1 MTGPRTPLDRPG
13 RPRRGSVAEVPPTP
27 DDLPDDLTAVLD
39 GVAAEARPLAEDDD
53 EVAQPGAGPERFA
66 LALCELDGTEHA
78 AGDADVGFPVQS
90 VVKVFALA
98 AALQQVGEDVFRRVG
113 VEPSGD
119 PYDSLVQLEREHGM
133 PRNPFINPGAVVVC
147 DVLVEATGSAEGATA
162 AVVDLLSG
170 LVGERL
176 EPDPAVLDGERAGSA
191 MNLAMGHLMS
201 SFDNFTHPVAD
212 VVDAYAQLCALTVTT
227 RQLARAAR
235 FLANDG
241 VDPRSG
247 DRVLSEPLARR
258 VNAVMMTCGTYDAA
272 GQFAYDVGFPCKS
285 GVDGAVMGDVPGR
298 FGICAWSPPLDAAG
312 NSRAGR
318 AALHLLSERLG
329 LSLL

>member
-1 MTGPRTPLDRPG
+1 M
-13 RPRRGSVAEVPPTP
+13 PPTP
-27 DDLPDDLTAVLD
+27 DDLPDDLTDALD
-39 GVAAEARPLAEDDD
+39 RVAAEARPLAEDD

-66 LALCELDGTEHA
+66 LALCELDGTEHV

-90 VVKVFALA
+90 VVKVFTLT

-113 VEPSGD
+113 REPSGD
-119 PYDSLVQLEREHGM
+119 PFDSLIQLEHEHGI
-133 PRNPFINPGAVVVC
+133 PRNPFINAGAVVVC
-147 DVLVEATGSAEGATA
+147 DVLVGATGSPEA
-162 AVVDLLSG
+162 AVAAVTDLLSG

-176 EPDPAVLDGERAGSA
+176 EPDPAVLADERATA
-191 MNLAMGHLMS
+191 DMNMAMGHLMS
-201 SFDNFTHPVAD
+201 SFDNLTHPVAE

-227 RQLARAAR
+227 RELARAAR
-235 FLANDG
+235 FLASDG
-241 VDPRSG
+241 VDPRTG
-247 DRVLSEPLARR
+247 DRVLAEPLARR

-285 GVDGAVMGDVPGR
+285 GVAGAVMGDVPNR
-298 FGICAWSPPLDAAG
+298 FGVCAWSPPLDRAG

>member
-1 MTGPRTPLDRPG
+1 M
-13 RPRRGSVAEVPPTP
+13 PPAP
-27 DDLPDDLTAVLD
+27 EDLPDDLTDVLD
-39 GVAAEARPLAEDDD
+39 EVAAEARPLAEDDD

-90 VVKVFALA
+90 VVKVFALT
-98 AALQQVGEDVFRRVG
+98 AALRLVGEDVFQRVG

-119 PYDSLVQLEREHGM
+119 PYDSLVQLEREHGL
-133 PRNPFINPGAVVVC
+133 PRNPFINAGAVVVC
-147 DVLVEATGSAEGATA
+147 DVLAGATGSPEAAAE
-162 AVVDLLSG
+162 AVTDLMSG

-176 EPDPAVLDGERAGSA
+176 EIDADVLAEERAGAA
-191 MNLAMGHLMS
+191 MNTAMGHLMR
-201 SFDNFTHPVAD
+201 SFDNFRHPVAD
-212 VVDAYAQLCALTVTT
+212 VVDAYAQLCSLTVTT

-235 FLANDG
+235 FLAHDG
-241 VDPRSG
+241 VDPRTG
-247 DRVLSEPLARR
+247 DRLLTEPLARR

-285 GVDGAVMGDVPGR
+285 GVDGAVMGDVPNR
-298 FGICAWSPPLDAAG
+298 FGVCAWSPPLDRAG

>member
-1 MTGPRTPLDRPG
+1 MADDQDLTHVLDR
-13 RPRRGSVAEVPPTP
+13 
-27 DDLPDDLTAVLD
+27 
-39 GVAAEARPLAEDDD
+39 VAAEARPLAEDDQ
-53 EVAQPGAGPERFA
+53 VADPGAGPDRFA
-66 LALCELDGTEHA
+66 LALSELDGTEHV
-78 AGDADVGFPVQS
+78 AGDADVGFEVQS

-98 AALQQVGEDVFRRVG
+98 TALQHVGEEVFRRVG

-133 PRNPFINPGAVVVC
+133 PRNPFINAGAVVVT
-147 DVLVEATGSAEGATA
+147 DVLVEATGSADAAQA
-162 AVVDLLSG
+162 AVTDLLSD

-176 EPDPAVLDGERAGSA
+176 EPDQETVEKERAGSS

-201 SFDNFTHPVAD
+201 SFDNFTHPVEE
-212 VVDAYAQLCALTVTT
+212 VVDVYARLCALRVTT

-241 VDPRSG
+241 VDPRTG
-247 DRVLSEPLARR
+247 NRVLTEPLARR

-285 GVDGAVMGDVPGR
+285 GVDGAVMGDVPNR
-298 FGICAWSPPLDAAG
+298 FGIAAWSPPLDSAG

-318 AALHLLSERLG
+318 AALHMLSERLG

>member
-1 MTGPRTPLDRPG
+1 MLDR
-13 RPRRGSVAEVPPTP
+13 
-27 DDLPDDLTAVLD
+27 
-39 GVAAEARPLAEDDD
+39 VAAEARPLAEDDQ
-53 EVAQPGAGPERFA
+53 VADPGAGPDRFA
-66 LALCELDGTEHA
+66 LALSELDGTEHV
-78 AGDADVGFPVQS
+78 AGDADVGFEVQS

-98 AALQQVGEDVFRRVG
+98 TALQHVGEEVFRRVG

-133 PRNPFINPGAVVVC
+133 PRNPFINAGAVVVT
-147 DVLVEATGSAEGATA
+147 DVLVEATGSADAAQA
-162 AVVDLLSG
+162 AVTDLLSD

-176 EPDPAVLDGERAGSA
+176 EPDQETVEKERAGSS

-201 SFDNFTHPVAD
+201 SFDNFTHPVEE
-212 VVDAYAQLCALTVTT
+212 VVDVYARLCALRVTT

-241 VDPRSG
+241 VDPRTG
-247 DRVLSEPLARR
+247 NRVLTEPLARR

-285 GVDGAVMGDVPGR
+285 GVDGAVMGDVPNR
-298 FGICAWSPPLDAAG
+298 FGIAAWSPPLDSAG

-318 AALHLLSERLG
+318 AALHMLSERLG

>member
-1 MTGPRTPLDRPG
+1 MLD
-13 RPRRGSVAEVPPTP
+13 E
-27 DDLPDDLTAVLD
+27 
-39 GVAAEARPLAEDDD
+39 VAAQARPLAEDDQ
-53 EVAQPGAGPERFA
+53 VAEPGSGPDRFA
-66 LALCELDGTEHA
+66 LALCELDGTEHV

-90 VVKVFALA
+90 VVKVFALT

-113 VEPSGD
+113 REPSGD
-119 PYDSLVQLEREHGM
+119 PFDSLIQLEHEHGI
-133 PRNPFINPGAVVVC
+133 PRNPFINAGAVVVC
-147 DVLVEATGSAEGATA
+147 DVLVGATGSPEA
-162 AVVDLLSG
+162 AVAAVTDLLSG

-176 EPDPAVLDGERAGSA
+176 EPDPAVLADERATA
-191 MNLAMGHLMS
+191 DMNMAMGHLMS
-201 SFDNFTHPVAD
+201 SFDNFTHPVAE

-227 RQLARAAR
+227 RELARAAR
-235 FLANDG
+235 FLASDG
-241 VDPRSG
+241 VDPRTG
-247 DRVLSEPLARR
+247 DRVLTEPLARR

-285 GVDGAVMGDVPGR
+285 GVAGAVMGDVPNR
-298 FGICAWSPPLDAAG
+298 FGVCAWSPPLDRAG

>member
-1 MTGPRTPLDRPG
+1 M
-13 RPRRGSVAEVPPTP
+13 PPTP
-27 DDLPDDLTAVLD
+27 ADLPDDLTGILGD
-39 GVAAEARPLAEDDD
+39 VAAEARPLAEDD
-53 EVAQPGAGPERFA
+53 EVAEPGDGPDRFA
-66 LALCELDGTEHA
+66 LALCELDGTEHV
-78 AGDADVGFPVQS
+78 AGDADVGFEVQS
-90 VVKVFALA
+90 VIKVFALA
-98 AALQQVGEDVFRRVG
+98 AALQHVGEDVFRRVG
-113 VEPSGD
+113 REPSGD
-119 PYDSLVQLEREHGM
+119 PYDSLVQLERERGV
-133 PRNPFINPGAVVVC
+133 PRNPFINAGAVVVC
-147 DVLVEATGSAEGATA
+147 DVLVEATGSPDAARA
-162 AVVDLLSG
+162 AVTDLLSD

-176 EPDPAVLDGERAGSA
+176 EPDSGALAEERAGSH

-201 SFDNFTHPVAD
+201 SFGNFRNPVAD

-235 FLANDG
+235 FLAADG
-241 VDPRSG
+241 VNPRTG
-247 DRVLSEPLARR
+247 DRVLTEPLARR

-285 GVDGAVMGDVPGR
+285 GVDGAVMGDVPDR
-298 FGICAWSPPLDAAG
+298 FGVCAWSPPLDAAG

>member
-1 MTGPRTPLDRPG
+1 M
-13 RPRRGSVAEVPPTP
+13 PTTSS
-27 DDLPDDLTAVLD
+27 DLPDDLTGILD
-39 GVAAEARPLAEDDD
+39 DVAAEARPLAEDDEVD
-53 EVAQPGAGPERFA
+53 EPGNGPDRFA
-66 LALCELDGTEHA
+66 LALCELDGTEHV
-78 AGDADVGFPVQS
+78 AGDADVGFEVQS

-98 AALQQVGEDVFRRVG
+98 AALQHVGEDVFRRVG
-113 VEPSGD
+113 REPSGD
-119 PYDSLVQLEREHGM
+119 PYDSLVQLEREHGV
-133 PRNPFINPGAVVVC
+133 PRNPFINAGAVVVC
-147 DVLVEATGSAEGATA
+147 DVLVEATGSPDGARA
-162 AVVDLLSG
+162 AVTDLLSD

-176 EPDPAVLDGERAGSA
+176 EPHRGALDEERAGSS

-201 SFDNFTHPVAD
+201 SFDNFRNPVAD
-212 VVDAYAQLCALTVTT
+212 VVDAYAQLCALAVTT

-235 FLANDG
+235 FLAADG
-241 VDPRSG
+241 VNPRTG
-247 DRVLSEPLARR
+247 DRVLTEPLARR

-285 GVDGAVMGDVPGR
+285 GVDGAVMGDVPNR
-298 FGICAWSPPLDAAG
+298 FGVCAWSPPLDAAG

>member
-1 MTGPRTPLDRPG
+1 M
-13 RPRRGSVAEVPPTP
+13 PPNP
-27 DDLPDDLTAVLD
+27 DALPEDLTAVLD
-39 GVAAEARPLAEDDD
+39 EVAAEARPLAEDDD
-53 EVAQPGAGPERFA
+53 EVAEPGAGPDRFA
-66 LALCELDGTEHA
+66 LALCELDGTEHV

-98 AALQQVGEDVFRRVG
+98 AALQRVGEDVCRRVG

-119 PYDSLVQLEREHGM
+119 PYDSLVQLEREHGV
-133 PRNPFINPGAVVVC
+133 PRNPFINAGAVVVC
-147 DVLVEATGSAEGATA
+147 DVLVEATGSARAATE
-162 AVVDLLSG
+162 AVADLLSG

-176 EPDPAVLDGERAGSA
+176 EPDAEVLEGERSGGSMNRA
-191 MNLAMGHLMS
+191 MAHLMR
-201 SFDNFTHPVAD
+201 SFDNLTHPVD
-212 VVDAYAQLCALTVTT
+212 EVVDAYAELCALTVTT

-241 VDPRSG
+241 VDPDSG
-247 DRVLSEPLARR
+247 ERVLTEPLARR

-272 GQFAYDVGFPCKS
+272 GQFAYDIGFPCKS
-285 GVDGAVMGDVPGR
+285 GVDGAVMGDVPDR
-298 FGICAWSPPLDAAG
+298 FGVCAWSPPLDAAG

>member
-1 MTGPRTPLDRPG
+1 MST
-13 RPRRGSVAEVPPTP
+13 SP
-27 DDLPDDLTAVLD
+27 DDLPDDLTDALD
-39 GVAAEARPLAEDDD
+39 RVAADARPLAEDD

-66 LALCELDGTEHA
+66 LALCELDGTEHV

-90 VVKVFALA
+90 VVKVFTLT
-98 AALQQVGEDVFRRVG
+98 AALRMVGEEVFERVG
-113 VEPSGD
+113 REPSGD
-119 PYDSLVQLEREHGM
+119 PFDSLVQLEREHGV
-133 PRNPFINPGAVVVC
+133 PRNPFINAGAVVVC
-147 DVLVEATGSAEGATA
+147 DVLVGAAGSPGEAGA
-162 AVVDLLSG
+162 AVVDLLSD

-176 EPDPAVLDGERAGSA
+176 EPDPAVLEEERAGA
-191 MNLAMGHLMS
+191 ALNTAMGHLMR
-201 SFDNFTHPVAD
+201 SFDNFRHPVAE
-212 VVDAYAQLCALTVTT
+212 VVDAYVQLCALTVTT

-241 VDPRSG
+241 VDPRTG
-247 DRVLSEPLARR
+247 DRVLDEPLARR
-258 VNAVMMTCGTYDAA
+258 VNAVMLTCGTYDAA

-285 GVDGAVMGDVPGR
+285 GVAGAVMGDVPGR
-298 FGICAWSPPLDAAG
+298 FGVCAWSPPLDRAG

>member
-1 MTGPRTPLDRPG
+1 M
-13 RPRRGSVAEVPPTP
+13 AE
-27 DDLPDDLTAVLD
+27 DDDLTDVLD
-39 GVAAEARPLAEDDD
+39 QVAAEARPLAEDD
-53 EVAQPGAGPERFA
+53 EVADPGAGPDHFA
-66 LALCELDGTEHA
+66 LALCELDGTEHV
-78 AGDADVGFPVQS
+78 AGDADVGFEVQS

-98 AALQQVGEDVFRRVG
+98 AALRLVGEDVFQRVG

-119 PYDSLVQLEREHGM
+119 PYDSLVQLEHEHGV
-133 PRNPFINPGAVVVC
+133 PRNPFINAGAIVVC
-147 DVLVEATGSAEGATA
+147 DVLAEATGSPEA
-162 AVVDLLSG
+162 ARDVVTDLMSE

-176 EPDPAVLDGERAGSA
+176 EPNPDVLEEERAGSH

-201 SFDNFTHPVAD
+201 SFGNLTHPVAD
-212 VVDAYAQLCALTVTT
+212 VVDAYAELCALVVTT
-227 RQLARAAR
+227 RKLARAAR

-241 VDPRSG
+241 VDPRTG
-247 DRVLSEPLARR
+247 ERVLSEPLARR

-285 GVDGAVMGDVPGR
+285 GVDGAVMGDVPDR
-298 FGICAWSPPLDAAG
+298 FGVCAWSPPLDSAG

-318 AALHLLSERLG
+318 AALHMLSERLG